1 MDDPLDQDVQA
12 LKVWLEKAWRYIA
25 LASLSG
31 FERQE
36 MRNQMKSVEETLRVA
51 LEKAAARDRAIA
63 QNYYENVGTRSQPS
77 MRLLGI

>member
-1 MDDPLDQDVQA
+1 
-12 LKVWLEKAWRYIA
+12 
-25 LASLSG
+25 
-31 FERQE
+31 

>member
-1 MDDPLDQDVQA
+1 
-12 LKVWLEKAWRYIA
+12 
-25 LASLSG
+25 LSG

-63 QNYYENVGTRSQPS
+63 QNYNENVGTRSQPS
-77 MRLLGI
+77 MRLLGILR

>member
-25 LASLSG
+25 LASLSR

-63 QNYYENVGTRSQPS
+63 QNYNENVGTRSQPS